1 VGSVAKVVEFDVE
14 RMEERGLPGMFP
26 WVLMMGRAAARV
38 GIRRVRRVVAFI
50 VEMGREVCDMWVQ
63 C

>member
-1 VGSVAKVVEFDVE
+1 MAKVVEFDVE
-14 RMEERGLPGMFP
+14 RMEERGSPGMFP
-26 WVLMMGRAAARV
+26 WVLRMGRAAARV

-50 VEMGREVCDMWVQ
+50 VEMVGELFGVWVQ